1 MNARG
6 GGVVGHRRGS
16 ENNSRQAVC
25 SLLPPREC
33 EGSSSRHGAW
43 WRVPL
48 PTQFQDCAVNE
59 HTMENCFVSVDPA
72 ENKEAC
78 NMSALGKRTLVR
90 QVGHIPL
97 AQSRMWA
104 AMPR

>member
-33 EGSSSRHGAW
+33 EGSSSRHGTW

-59 HTMENCFVSVDPA
+59 HTMENCFVSVDLLRIRRLATCLPLG
-72 ENKEAC
+72 
-78 NMSALGKRTLVR
+78 SA
-90 QVGHIPL
+90 H
-97 AQSRMWA
+97 W
-104 AMPR
+104 